1 MSKKDFSAT
10 FESLTATT
18 EKKERAERRTADPE
32 KEQEARA
39 ALATQGKKGYKLQ
52 RINMAFTPDNI
63 DYLRLVSKAKGLTMT
78 QFVNEIIDRERE
90 RNSDILEQLKAVTD
104 KL

>member
-1 MSKKDFSAT
+1 
-10 FESLTATT
+10 
-18 EKKERAERRTADPE
+18 
-32 KEQEARA
+32 
-39 ALATQGKKGYKLQ
+39 
-52 RINMAFTPDNI
+52 MAFTPDNI